1 MNETQILL
9 IVCSISLFASL
20 ITMFV
25 TISTHKKTKRIQD
38 QVFMSL
44 LKCERILKT
53 VENVNESYDNLSSE
67 TMNALEYIANTIE
80 SLSSSNETVLRK
92 MANLQ
97 QNAQNNQQKKVYPRP
112 QLASEITQTIKEQ
125 ITIEL
130 SNSKKLKAPSSN
142 YLSKIVQNVSKT
154 YPDVDIEYI
163 ASKTIAMVESM
174 GPNQVQ

>member
-9 IVCSISLFASL
+9 IVCGISLFASL

-25 TISTHKKTKRIQD
+25 TISTHKKTKQIQD
-38 QVFMSL
+38 HLFMTL
-44 LKCERILKT
+44 LKCEKILMT
-53 VENVNESYDNLSSE
+53 VENVNTSDDKLASD

-92 MANLQ
+92 MATLQ
-97 QNAQNNQQKKVYPRP
+97 QNQQNQQHQKIYPRP
-112 QLASEITQTIKEQ
+112 QLANEITQTIKEQ

-142 YLSKIVQNVSKT
+142 YLSRIVQNVSKT
-154 YPDVDIEYI
+154 YPEVDIEYI
-163 ASKTIAMVESM
+163 ASKTIAYMESM
-174 GPNQVQ
+174 GGR

>member
-9 IVCSISLFASL
+9 IVCGISLFASL

-25 TISTHKKTKRIQD
+25 TISTHKKTKQMQD
-38 QVFMSL
+38 HLFMTL
-44 LKCERILKT
+44 LKCEKILKT
-53 VENVNESYDNLSSE
+53 IEDVNTSDDKLASD

-92 MANLQ
+92 MATLQ
-97 QNAQNNQQKKVYPRP
+97 QNQQHQKIYPRP
-112 QLASEITQTIKEQ
+112 QLANEITQTIKEQ

-142 YLSKIVQNVSKT
+142 YLSRIVQNVSKT
-154 YPDVDIEYI
+154 YPEVDIEYI
-163 ASKTIAMVESM
+163 ASKTIAYMESM
-174 GPNQVQ
+174 GGR